1 MINIRKQLY
10 TIIIYPEMQIL
21 YPQQSH
27 SHNATPTLVYD
38 STLSFFVDLSG
49 HIFPPSIETN
59 PPSEDDNDFF
69 TNTGNF
75 NGNKDNEFI
84 SNSGNTINDVL
95 PMDKDTF
102 KKFPE
107 GPQQQEEDMSAWT
120 IYIIVGL
127 VAGGVLLVGLVA
139 IVVALC
145 CNRIEDRNGYK
156 HTSV

>member
-1 MINIRKQLY
+1 M
-10 TIIIYPEMQIL
+10 YPEIQIL

-27 SHNATPTLVYD
+27 SHNATPILVYD
-38 STLSFFVDLSG
+38 GTLSFFVDLSG
-49 HIFPPSIETN
+49 HIFPPPIEIN

-84 SNSGNTINDVL
+84 SNSGNTNNDIL
-95 PMDKDTF
+95 PTDKDPF

-107 GPQQQEEDMSAWT
+107 GPQPQEEEGMSAWT